1 MKFKLRK
8 RQHAEPK
15 QPLKAE
21 RWDSV
26 SVPRTTQLQRRLVLT
41 HIESEGTDDRLP
53 VLIDY

>member
-1 MKFKLRK
+1 MFKLK
-8 RQHAEPK
+8 RRHAEPK

-21 RWDSV
+21 RWDHV
-26 SVPRTTQLQRRLVLT
+26 RVPRQTVLQRRLVLT

>member
-1 MKFKLRK
+1 MKITLRK

-15 QPLKAE
+15 QPLKAKQ
-21 RWDSV
+21 WDSV
-26 SVPRTTQLQRRLVLT
+26 HVPRTTQLQRRLVLT